1 MSLPSEGDLQL
12 ASGRVHL
19 RRHGTGAG
27 ALLLCIPGLSA
38 NAAEFDY
45 LGEHLA
51 APHRNVVAM
60 DLRGRGRSEVTSP
73 GTYGWPAHARD
84 VLEAATVLGRNTPVD
99 LIGHS
104 MGAYVAMTAASL
116 DTGGL
121 LRRLVL
127 VDAAGRPEKAS
138 LPPILAA
145 IQRLGAAV
153 PSVDDHLVRMRSLG
167 VVDPWSEYWE
177 RYFRYELDAGPDN
190 VVRLLTDRHA
200 VMEDARW
207 GADHDPADLWP
218 AVRRPSLLVRAT
230 RPLGDP
236 GGFVLAPDD
245 IPKFLATVPE
255 SASVSVDA
263 NHYTVITHPDTV
275 SATRRFLDG

>member
-1 MSLPSEGDLQL
+1 MSVPSESDLQL

-19 RRHGTGAG
+19 RRHETGSG

-45 LGEHLA
+45 MGEHLA
-51 APHRNVVAM
+51 APHRSVVAM
-60 DLRGRGRSEVTSP
+60 DLRGRGRSEVTAR
-73 GTYGWPAHARD
+73 GTYGWTAHARD
-84 VLEAATVLGRNTPVD
+84 VLEAATVLGGGAPVD

-116 DTGGL
+116 DTSL
-121 LRRLVL
+121 LRRMVL
-127 VDAAGRPEKAS
+127 VDAAGRPEEAS

-145 IQRLGAAV
+145 VQRCGTTV
-153 PSVDDHLVRMRSLG
+153 PSVDDHLTRMRSLG
-167 VVDPWSEYWE
+167 VCEPWTEYWE
-177 RYFRYELDAGPDN
+177 RYFRYELDTRYADG
-190 VVRLLTDRHA
+190 VRVLTDRDA
-200 VMEDARW
+200 VMEDAQW
-207 GADHDPADLWP
+207 GAEHDPAALWP
-218 AVRRPSLLVRAT
+218 AVRKPCLLVRAA

-245 IPKFLATVPE
+245 VPKFLAAVPGSE
-255 SASVSVDA
+255 SVSIDA

-275 SATRRFLDG
+275 AATSRFLDA